1 MSKIKEFLG
10 LDKDFKTHTEKKKQI
25 DPVEVEY
32 EATPAEIAAHNAIV
46 LPPKARVATPD
57 EVAKAEAAYQ
67 DKFGNKDVTLTVEV
81 PPIPADEPATV
92 ISSGTEPEESKKYAV
107 AGAGADPH
115 DKKLDHFQY
124 TKDPNQLDY
133 WEFGEDVNTMSVP
146 KNIRD
151 KYPGMRF
158 HWRSMARID
167 RLGMDYKGWQK
178 FVDPTLGYAEGLKRG
193 NDTMLFAMPEERAQ
207 RYNQKVAEDSTQRV
221 RELQE
226 HQMEMDD
233 RATAAGLQP
242 YEAKGKGTGGIA
254 IGERAKGQS
263 RGISREEVVERIT
276 KQQEARARGRV
287 TFDMGRR

>member
-1 MSKIKEFLG
+1 MANAKDKVKKFLG
-10 LDKDFKTHTEKKKQI
+10 LDKDFQTHTEKKKQV

-32 EATPAEIAAHNAIV
+32 EATSAEIAAHNALIIPSV
-46 LPPKARVATPD
+46 EDDTVAIYSSDGATTLPESGGD
-57 EVAKAEAAYQ
+57 NS
-67 DKFGNKDVTLTVEV
+67 DK
-81 PPIPADEPATV
+81 PATV
-92 ISSGTEPEESKKYAV
+92 ISAAPQQDEGTKKHAV

-151 KYPGMRF
+151 KYPEMRF

-207 RYNQKVAEDSTQRV
+207 RYNDKVAEDSTQRV

-226 HQMEMDD
+226 HQMEMDE

>member
-10 LDKDFKTHTEKKKQI
+10 LDKDFKTHTKKKN
-25 DPVEVEY
+25 E
-32 EATPAEIAAHNAIV
+32 
-46 LPPKARVATPD
+46 
-57 EVAKAEAAYQ
+57 
-67 DKFGNKDVTLTVEV
+67 TVEV
-81 PPIPADEPATV
+81 KTDVVVPPVEATVAIPAAEPVLADGDTDT
-92 ISSGTEPEESKKYAV
+92 SNENYAV

-207 RYNQKVAEDSTQRV
+207 KYNDKVAAESTRRV
-221 RELQE
+221 IELQE
-226 HQMEMDD
+226 NQLDIAE
-233 RATAAGLQP
+233 RASHLGGGSP
-242 YEAKGKGTGGIA
+242 YDPKGGGTSGIA
-254 IGERAKGQS
+254 IGERKRGQS

-276 KQQEARARGRV
+276 KQQEARSRGRV

>member
-1 MSKIKEFLG
+1 MASLKEKVKNPLG
-10 LDKDFKTHTEKKKQI
+10 LDKDFKTHTKKKN
-25 DPVEVEY
+25 E
-32 EATPAEIAAHNAIV
+32 
-46 LPPKARVATPD
+46 
-57 EVAKAEAAYQ
+57 
-67 DKFGNKDVTLTVEV
+67 TVEV
-81 PPIPADEPATV
+81 KTDVVVPPVEATVAIPAAEPVLADGDT
-92 ISSGTEPEESKKYAV
+92 STSNENYAV

-207 RYNQKVAEDSTQRV
+207 RYNDKVAEDSTQRV

-226 HQMEMDD
+226 HQMEMND

-242 YEAKGKGTGGIA
+242 YEAKGEGTGGIA